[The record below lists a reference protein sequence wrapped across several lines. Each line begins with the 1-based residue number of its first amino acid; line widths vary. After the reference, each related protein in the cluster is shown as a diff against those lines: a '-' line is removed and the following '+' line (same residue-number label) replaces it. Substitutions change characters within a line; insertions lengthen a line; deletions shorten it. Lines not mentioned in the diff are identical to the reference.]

1 MPYTHCPSCRLSI
14 FSVARHS
21 SRDECPRCGTELR
34 AHPRRLFLVPEPEAD
49 HTPLSDPPAA
59 DAAPEVA

>member
-14 FSVARHS
+14 FSVSRHS

-34 AHPRRLFLVPEPEAD
+34 LHPRRLFAVPAAERAPDER
-49 HTPLSDPPAA
+49 PPA
-59 DAAPEVA
+59 DATPEVA